1 MPFSLQCTCQLFDPP
16 ESTVL
21 IIRNVNFFAYKLSVA
36 TRSLPDQVQTP
47 QPSINT
53 LRFCKCPTAP
63 VVQQHLMVLGLV
75 KLNYVPRGMFGPFC

>member
-1 MPFSLQCTCQLFDPP
+1 MHLPAVWSSWKYSPDYKKH
-16 ESTVL
+16 
-21 IIRNVNFFAYKLSVA
+21 NFFAYKLSVA